1 MSSGGG
7 RLKMTA
13 VGYDAKQMDRS
24 NSAKTQAQW
33 DHFHERPVP
42 SCLGRDDRKDPP
54 PPSESL
60 HQNHISYDGV
70 HTLLYIQQLNSDTET
85 FLPAN
90 IKRLKCRFVE

>member
-1 MSSGGG
+1 MMLSRRIGPTLSKHRLSGTLSPSGP
-7 RLKMTA
+7 
-13 VGYDAKQMDRS
+13 S
-24 NSAKTQAQW
+24 
-33 DHFHERPVP
+33 RPVW
-42 SCLGRDDRKDPP
+42 KDPP